1 MGNIKKCARRM
12 LACFRIANVVNDI
25 VEFISM
31 FF

>member
-1 MGNIKKCARRM
+1 MKKATKRV
-12 LACFRIANVVNDI
+12 LAYLRIANVVNDI